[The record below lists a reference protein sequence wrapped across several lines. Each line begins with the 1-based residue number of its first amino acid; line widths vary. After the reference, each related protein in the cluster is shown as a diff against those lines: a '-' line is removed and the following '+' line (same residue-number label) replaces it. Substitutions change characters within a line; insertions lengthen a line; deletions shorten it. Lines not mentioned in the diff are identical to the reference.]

1 MLLHVD
7 EVFHHSIV
15 GGKNGVSHTVAA
27 RLTDTNAT
35 IEFKRL
41 ASIFVAWFAM
51 LSYIIVAWFAML
63 SYIRI
68 DGHALN

>member
-1 MLLHVD
+1 MPV
-7 EVFHHSIV
+7 
-15 GGKNGVSHTVAA
+15 VSVP
-27 RLTDTNAT
+27 
-35 IEFKRL
+35 FVSKRL